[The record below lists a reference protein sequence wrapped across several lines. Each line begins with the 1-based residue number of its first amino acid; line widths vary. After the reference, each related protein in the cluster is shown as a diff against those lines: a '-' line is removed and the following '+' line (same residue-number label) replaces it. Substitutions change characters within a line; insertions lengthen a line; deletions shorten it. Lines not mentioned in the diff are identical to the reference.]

1 MIILL
6 YPKKKVKFHV
16 LIWKNLALN
25 TEKPSKNTIF
35 QFQTWVS
42 TAEINKIKIDFLS
55 KLTLLACRSIY
66 KLVDCFHSYLHNIYK
81 WNFLRLNIISKVR
94 TFWAGHK
101 NLKQPPT
108 WFDIY
113 LVNVKSSE
121 RLFQIF
127 VAFYLRPKSRSKIPQ
142 NHLTSYVNAPLG
154 IVGMKI
160 LMNFIPK

>member
-1 MIILL
+1 MFDNTALS
-6 YPKKKVKFHV
+6 KKKVKFHV

-35 QFQTWVS
+35 QFQTWVL

-94 TFWAGHK
+94 TFWKGHK
-101 NLKQPPT
+101 NLKQSST
-108 WFDIY
+108 WSDIFRFSKKATKFETTSHMIWR
-113 LVNVKSSE
+113 LISTCQISWEIVSNFCDLFRMSE
-121 RLFQIF
+121 L
-127 VAFYLRPKSRSKIPQ
+127 YCST
-142 NHLTSYVNAPLG
+142 LT
-154 IVGMKI
+154 
-160 LMNFIPK
+160 